1 MKFLAASLMAVTAIV
16 LLLGDNLAGE
26 KAKYTI
32 KEVMKEAHK
41 GGLMKKVADGKA
53 DDTEKKHLVDLY
65 KALSQNDPPKGP
77 ADDWK
82 KKTTALVEASTK
94 ASKGDAAA
102 AATLPKLAN
111 CAACHKEHK

>member
-1 MKFLAASLMAVTAIV
+1 MKFLVAGLTVLMAMALT
-16 LLLGDNLAGE
+16 LGDNLAGE
-26 KAKYTI
+26 KPKYSI

-53 DDTEKKHLVDLY
+53 DEAEKKHLVELY
-65 KALSQNDPPKGP
+65 KSLAKDTPPKGS

-94 ASKGDAAA
+94 AAKGDSAAA
-102 AATLPKLAN
+102 ASLPKLAN

>member
-1 MKFLAASLMAVTAIV
+1 MAMVALALV
-16 LLLGDNLAGE
+16 LESNQAGE
-26 KAKYTI
+26 KPKYTI
-32 KEVMKEAHK
+32 KEVMKDAHK

-65 KALSQNDPPKGP
+65 KALAANTPPMGS

-82 KKTTALVEASTK
+82 TKTKALVDASSK
-94 ASKGDAAA
+94 AATGDAAA

-111 CAACHKEHK
+111 CAACHKEHKK